1 LIPHPSRLPEF
12 RIVEDV
18 SMIETVTI
26 KGKQV
31 TRPDAYAIRDGLVL
45 RMHPETAKRYRETLR
60 KHGVII
66 R

>member
-12 RIVEDV
+12 KIVEDV

-45 RMHPETAKRYRETLR
+45 RMHPETAKRYRATLR
-60 KHGVII
+60 KHGVKI
-66 R
+66 